1 MKEDDTKRLALA
13 ILGIDPKDW
22 KDFGV
27 ERKPLGSNQKGD

>member
-22 KDFGV
+22 EDFGV
-27 ERKPLGSNQKGD
+27 EDKILKSNHKG